1 MSTLTKDPRHGGRRR
16 AASVADRGRR
26 GDGDQLR
33 LGQAAP
39 APEAVP
45 ASLISD
51 RVARERA
58 DVVTQRP
65 GGGLTFD
72 DVLVGAW
79 EGLSA
84 HRTVPC
90 PVCDGAMAPRF
101 GAGHGAVG
109 GRCASCGTAMG

>member
-1 MSTLTKDPRHGGRRR
+1 MSTSTQHPRHGGRRR
-16 AASVADRGRR
+16 APAVADRGRR
-26 GDGDQLR
+26 GDGEQLR
-33 LGQAAP
+33 LGQAGAP
-39 APEAVP
+39 PEAVP
-45 ASLISD
+45 SSLISD
-51 RVARERA
+51 RVAQERA
-58 DVVTQRP
+58 GGVTQRP

-101 GAGHGAVG
+101 GAGPGAVG
-109 GRCASCGTAMG
+109 GRCTSCGSSVG

>member
-1 MSTLTKDPRHGGRRR
+1 MSTLTKDSRHGGRRR

-58 DVVTQRP
+58 DVVTDRP

-84 HRTVPC
+84 HRMVPC